1 MRPLAA
7 GSLFVATLCALRAD
21 TGVEFFE
28 TQVRP
33 IFATHCY
40 SCHSSKAKPLFAGL
54 KLDSRTALTRGS
66 DAGPVLVPNQPDD
79 SKLIQAVR
87 GNLPMKMPP
96 AGRLPDNQI
105 DALVRWVE
113 MGAPW
118 PAENAETPRSAI
130 FDLEQRRREHWAW
143 QPVRSLQPPVVRDR
157 RWALQPSDRFL
168 LAKLEREGLA
178 P

>member
-1 MRPLAA
+1 MSMRPLAV
-7 GSLFVATLCALRAD
+7 LFFGTLCALCAD

-66 DAGPVLVPNQPDD
+66 DSGPVLVPDRPDD

-87 GNLPMKMPP
+87 GNLPLKMPP
-96 AGRLPDNQI
+96 TGRLADSQI
-105 DALVRWVE
+105 AALVRWVE

-118 PAENAETPRSAI
+118 PAENAETPRSTVGRDA
-130 FDLEQRRREHWAW
+130 DVPKKRSRRGISVAEDTKA
-143 QPVRSLQPPVVRDR
+143 V
-157 RWALQPSDRFL
+157 
-168 LAKLEREGLA
+168 
-178 P
+178 